1 MHKEFMF
8 LTELPS
14 DTWGRKRVEENS
26 KLPTAEK
33 LNSKVKRK
41 EELFQ
46 LQLFVV
52 TKIWPLRL

>member
-1 MHKEFMF
+1 MF